1 MKKPK
6 TFKDL
11 QDAMY
16 NDKEIYYPKNDIY
29 FKHINAIIIR
39 NYSGAYGDDLDKKM
53 QVELQDKK
61 SHSITIVPVDEI
73 LIVE

>member
-11 QDAMY
+11 QDAMH
-16 NDKEIYYPKNDIY
+16 NNKEIYYPKDDIY

-53 QVELQDKK
+53 QVELQDKEA
-61 SHSITIVPVDEI
+61 HSVTIMSAENI